1 MLDIK
6 TLTMALE
13 QLEQEKKIPKDKIID
28 AIEQSL
34 AAAYKKDYG
43 KKGQIV
49 RASLDMDTGSVDFTQ
64 VKIVVDDTTVRFVE
78 LAEDETMSEA
88 TAAIVSQQD
97 EKEEDVFEGDDERP
111 VYNPEKHILIED
123 AQKLKANASLGDEI
137 IFPLE
142 LKEDFGRIAA
152 QTAKQVI
159 MQRIREAERGVIM
172 GEYADREGE
181 IMNGTVQKVT
191 PNVIIV
197 DFGRAT
203 GILTVAEQIP
213 GERFRTGQ
221 RIRAYVTLVE
231 DSSRGV
237 NIQLSRRHPRFL
249 SELFALE
256 SPEVASGTVE
266 IKSIAR
272 EPGARSKV
280 AVLAHE
286 DNIDPI
292 GSLVGQKGV
301 RVSTVK
307 TELSGENIDIIE
319 YNADPVVYIANALSP
334 AKVLSVDILAEEHE
348 AKVLVTEDQLS
359 LAIGKGGQNARLAAK
374 LTGWK
379 IDISGAQGETQNL
392 DTPIAEE
399 GDDDGGT
406 YQSLSSLKTLVN
418 ESDAE
423 ETEQIDESSSSAET
437 TEIIEDTTN

>member
-6 TLTMALE
+6 TLKLALE
-13 QLEQEKKIPKDKIID
+13 QLEEEKKIPKDKILE

-49 RASLDMDTGSVDFTQ
+49 RAVLDLDSGAVDFSQ
-64 VKIVVDDTTVRFVE
+64 VKIVVDDSTVRFVE
-78 LAEDETMSEA
+78 VDAEDLS
-88 TAAIVSQQD
+88 D
-97 EKEEDVFEGDDERP
+97 EEEILEGDDRP
-111 VYNPEKHILIED
+111 VFNPEKHILIDD
-123 AQKLKANASLGDEI
+123 AKKIKTQAKVGDEI
-137 IFPLE
+137 VFPLE
-142 LKEDFGRIAA
+142 TKDDFGRIAA

-172 GEYADREGE
+172 NEYSDREGE
-181 IMNGTVQKVT
+181 IMNGIVQKIT
-191 PNVIIV
+191 PNVLIV

-203 GILTVAEQIP
+203 GVLPVAEQIP
-213 GERFRTGQ
+213 TERFRPGQ
-221 RIRAYVTLVE
+221 RIRAYVSAVE

-237 NIQLSRRHPRFL
+237 NIRLSRRHPRFL

-256 SPEVASGTVE
+256 SPEVANGTVE

-301 RVSTVK
+301 RVTTVMN
-307 TELSGENIDIIE
+307 ELGGEKIDIIE
-319 YNADPVVYIANALSP
+319 YSEDPATYIAKALSP
-334 AKVLSVDILAEEHE
+334 AKVLSVEIIESEHT

-379 IDISGAQGETQNL
+379 IDITGAEGEVVPVEPGSIEI
-392 DTPIAEE
+392 DSEE
-399 GDDDGGT
+399 S
-406 YQSLSSLKTLVN
+406 YNNLSSLKDLIKEDTQ
-418 ESDAE
+418 E
-423 ETEQIDESSSSAET
+423 EATTTENPET
-437 TEIIEDTTN
+437 TEE